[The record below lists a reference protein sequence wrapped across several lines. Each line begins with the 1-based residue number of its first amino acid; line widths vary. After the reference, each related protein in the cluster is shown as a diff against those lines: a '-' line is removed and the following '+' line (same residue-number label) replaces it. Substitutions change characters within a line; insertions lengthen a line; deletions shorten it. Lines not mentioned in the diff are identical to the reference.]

1 MPGSETISETLDVR
15 GESCPMPLLMA
26 KRALQSLPSGSV
38 LRVLSTDS
46 GSERDFESFGRIAGH
61 LISCEELSENVLQLT
76 IIKA

>member
-1 MPGSETISETLDVR
+1 MPGAEPIFETLDVR
-15 GESCPMPLLMA
+15 GESCPMPLLKA
-26 KRALQSLPSGSV
+26 KRALQRLPSGAV

-76 IIKA
+76 IRKA